1 MPMAGPMDGVKVVE
15 LGVWVA
21 GPAAGGIL
29 CDWGADVIKIE
40 PPSGDPAR
48 TFQRMLGGD
57 MPTNPVF
64 ELDNRSKRSVVVD
77 LSRTEG
83 RAVATDI
90 IARADVFLTNL
101 RLGAL
106 DRLGLDYESLAA
118 RNPALVYCA
127 ITGYGVE
134 GPDAGPSGLRHSRF
148 LGPFGYRRSTHPTG
162 RGPALPA
169 GGNGRPQRGPG
180 RGGSHQ
186 RGPVPPGTH
195 RRWPNGVH
203 FTVPGGHVH
212 HRIRH
217 QRAADVGVVDGGGN
231 PGGDGQPGHQQLH
244 RGRRAAVLGG
254 WTRRRPPLAS
264 PGPSGGPPR
273 MDRRRAVRHRPG
285 SSDQCRR
292 VDRRAGRGVRHPS
305 PGGVG

>member
-1 MPMAGPMDGVKVVE
+1 MDGVKVVE

-134 GPDAGPSGLRHSRF
+134 GPDADRPAYDIAAFWARSGIAAQLTPP
-148 LGPFGYRRSTHPTG
+148 GG
-162 RGPALPA
+162 ALPF
-169 GGNGRPQRGPG
+169 QRGEWATTTWAWPG
-180 RGGSHQ
+180 RQPSARPCSTGNAPAMAKWCPLHCSG
-186 RGPVPPGTH
+186 
-195 RRWPNGVH
+195 
-203 FTVPGGHVH
+203 
-212 HRIRH
+212 
-217 QRAADVGVVDGGGN
+217 RAC
-231 PGGDGQPGHQQLH
+231 
-244 RGRRAAVLGG
+244 
-254 WTRRRPPLAS
+254 T
-264 PGPSGGPPR
+264 PS
-273 MDRRRAVRHRPG
+273 D
-285 SSDQCRR
+285 STSTCC
-292 VDRRAGRGVRHPS
+292 
-305 PGGVG
+305 